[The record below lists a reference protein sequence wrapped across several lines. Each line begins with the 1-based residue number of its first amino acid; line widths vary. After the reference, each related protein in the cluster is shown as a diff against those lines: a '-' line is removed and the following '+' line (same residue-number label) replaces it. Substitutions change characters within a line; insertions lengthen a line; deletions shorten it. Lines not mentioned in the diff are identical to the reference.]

1 MRPVNLLPPSERP
14 QARTLPGR
22 ALAVGAGGLALVG
35 AMGVLYMSTTQ
46 ATTQASDEADAV
58 EAQVNQI
65 NVQLASLRAAQA
77 SSAGQVDR
85 IATVQQ
91 LAAGRADWERVFRH
105 LSRTLPAGVSFVRL
119 EATTPTMQ
127 TTAAVTGVSATAA
140 PTATAGTADL
150 ALTGYAVSMPRIA
163 ELLVRIG
170 AVPELRDV
178 TLVESAVEDAA
189 SGAGTGAP
197 AAAAPT
203 SGAAKRLLYKWSI
216 NASLRSS
223 GADGGA
229 ATAAAVAAPAP
240 ATTAPAPGTTPSP
253 AATTSGASAPAPSPL
268 LGTTATVPA
277 TPITKTLSV
286 PTPNAN
292 PTP

>member
-46 ATTQASDEADAV
+46 ATTQASDEADGV

-189 SGAGTGAP
+189 SAAGTGAP

-203 SGAAKRLLYKWSI
+203 SGAVTRLLYKWSI

-223 GADGGA
+223 GADAGA
-229 ATAAAVAAPAP
+229 ATAAGATPATPAPAP
-240 ATTAPAPGTTPSP
+240 ATTPTP
-253 AATTSGASAPAPSPL
+253 ATTASGAPAPAPSPL
-268 LGTTATVPA
+268 VGTTATVTA